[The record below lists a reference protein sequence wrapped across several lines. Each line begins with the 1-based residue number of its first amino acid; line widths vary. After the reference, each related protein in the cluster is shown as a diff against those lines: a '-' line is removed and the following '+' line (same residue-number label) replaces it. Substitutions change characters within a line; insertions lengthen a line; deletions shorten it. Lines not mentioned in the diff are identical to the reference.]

1 MLKYSNIQMLVNK
14 LTKNEALRTFYT
26 LLLMCE
32 NEGEKRLVDNRF
44 WAVVQELPE
53 HEQKI
58 LKADFREAAMNL
70 PKLTDDLLR
79 RVKDYRLF
87 VATKKAA

>member
-1 MLKYSNIQMLVNK
+1 MQKYSKTQILVNK

-32 NEGEKRLVDNRF
+32 NDEEKRLVDMRF
-44 WAVVQELPE
+44 WAAFQGSTES
-53 HEQKI
+53 EQKT
-58 LKADFREAAMNL
+58 LKADFRDAAKNL
-70 PKLTDDLLR
+70 PQLTDDLLH

-87 VATKKAA
+87 LAAKQAA